1 MIRQP
6 DFESRNVNRYFYESE
21 ARRIEKMNEVI
32 GNLELTRAEEQT
44 LVWLAGWEESTVNNL
59 LSVIE
64 KTARKGIN
72 EVGGNAQDKRTD
84 HDIFSVR
91 NQSL

>member
-6 DFESRNVNRYFYESE
+6 DYESRNVNRYFYESE
-21 ARRIEKMNEVI
+21 TRRIEKMNEVI
-32 GNLELTRAEEQT
+32 GNIELTRAEEQT

-64 KTARKGIN
+64 KVARKWVS
-72 EVGGNAQDKRTD
+72 EVGGNAQDERVG
-84 HDIFSVR
+84 HDISSVGK
-91 NQSL
+91 